1 MENKE
6 KKNLVSSLVVVG
18 LILMAMLI
26 FPWKLVNWGEIRMVE
41 EETVTVSG
49 YAESLVSNNIVS
61 FTASVEAYGDDKDE
75 VTGEAN
81 EGMSEL
87 IEEVKAFG
95 IEDDD
100 IQTETISVYQR
111 EEYLRDDEGWSGEMR
126 EGQWVGR
133 NSISIVLRDVD
144 RADEL
149 ASLLT
154 RAGAVDVY
162 GPSLRVDNEGSEV
175 AKQELMVEAVENAR
189 EKAEIMAEAAGK
201 RLGGVVEMVEGEV
214 GTSLIRSDVSMALPE
229 AGGGVPV
236 EIGSSQISQSVTVVF
251 ELK

>member
-1 MENKE
+1 MENIE
-6 KKNLVSSLVVVG
+6 KKNLVGSLVTVG
-18 LILMAMLI
+18 LVLIAMLI
-26 FPWKLVNWGEIRMVE
+26 FPWRLVDWGKIRMVGN
-41 EETVTVSG
+41 ETVTVSG
-49 YAESLVSNNIVS
+49 YAEGLVSNNIAS
-61 FTASVEAYGDDKDE
+61 FTASVEAYGDEKDE
-75 VTGEAN
+75 VTEEVN
-81 EGMSEL
+81 EEMSEL
-87 IEEVKAFG
+87 IEEVKSFG

-111 EEYLRDDEGWSGEMR
+111 DEYLRDDDGWSGEMR

-133 NSISIVLRDVD
+133 NRISIVLREVD

-154 RAGAVDVY
+154 RVGAVDVY
-162 GPSLRVDNEGSEV
+162 GPNLRVDSEGSEA
-175 AKQELMVEAVENAR
+175 AKQGLMTEAVENAR

-201 RLGGVVEMVEGEV
+201 KLGKVVEMTEGEV
-214 GTSLIRSDVSMALPE
+214 STMLRSDVSMALPE

-236 EIGSSQISQSVTVVF
+236 EVGSSQVSQSVTVVF